1 MWLAQVSTSR
11 LLKCV
16 GVFVCS
22 PDSRRRTF
30 CLLTEIWTA
39 NEQDPSWKG
48 IKVCSPIS
56 DHHRTFLPV
65 WLNFDSFAPCNYPRR
80 YYCKNFILR
89 MWKLELQRPKVPT
102 VTQELTELQFGSR
115 PSGSRLVRPLCWWC
129 LYIGNFINCSDQ
141 VSLCEAELSSCVRDK
156 ARNAPEVIMRSGR
169 NLV

>member
-1 MWLAQVSTSR
+1 MCSSA
-11 LLKCV
+11 LLTLEGEHSVYWQKY
-16 GVFVCS
+16 GQQMS
-22 PDSRRRTF
+22 KILLEKGSKSAHLSQIIIEPF
-30 CLLTEIWTA
+30 CLCDWILIH
-39 NEQDPSWKG
+39 S
-48 IKVCSPIS
+48 
-56 DHHRTFLPV
+56 L
-65 WLNFDSFAPCNYPRR
+65 PRR
-80 YYCKNFILR
+80 YYCKNFILH

-141 VSLCEAELSSCVRDK
+141 VSLCEAELSGCVRDK